1 MNSITIA
8 GRIGKDAVIRAT
20 AKGESVAGFSV
31 GTDVGYG
38 DKKQTLWFDCS
49 IWGKR
54 AESLANHLTKGSS
67 VTVIGELSTREHEGK
82 TYLSVRVSE
91 IALQGG
97 KKAESQDGWEKPSK
111 PQAPSNDA
119 DPFGDDVPF

>member
-54 AESLANHLTKGSS
+54 AESLAIHLTKGSS

-97 KKAESQDGWEKPSK
+97 KKDSEAPKPAKPATK
-111 PQAPSNDA
+111 PQADDF
-119 DPFGDDVPF
+119 DPFSDDIGF